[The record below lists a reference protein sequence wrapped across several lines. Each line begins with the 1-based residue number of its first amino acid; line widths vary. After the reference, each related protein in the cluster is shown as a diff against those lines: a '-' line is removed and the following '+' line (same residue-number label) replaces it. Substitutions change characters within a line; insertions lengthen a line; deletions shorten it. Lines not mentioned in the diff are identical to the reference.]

1 MAYLW
6 EDYELKNKYELALR
20 NFCPCIEIFQTVN
33 NTARVNLLYRFSKV
47 RDFLGDCFES
57 EERIQ
62 NSIGEDGFNTLFHL
76 LANIDFFAGISL
88 QDFQMMNIYDEICS
102 GYYGVNAS
110 LFKRLSFT
118 HKYKLLSY
126 MLLRR
131 NNECRY
137 NLFFDCI
144 TELFNVDL
152 NYSEFTD
159 TYIIQMR
166 GKKDYVWESAYT
178 SQELYD
184 LAKELLCDF
193 WVKIEVY
200 WDIPIGIVDDE
211 MQIDRIQII

>member
-6 EDYELKNKYELALR
+6 EDYELKNEYVLALQ
-20 NFCPCIEIFQTVN
+20 NFCPYTEIFQTVN
-33 NTARVNLLYRFSKV
+33 NISRVNLLYRFSKV
-47 RDFLGDCFES
+47 RDSLGDCFES
-57 EERIQ
+57 KEKIQ
-62 NSIGEDGFNTLFHL
+62 NSIGKRGFDTLFHL

-88 QDFQMMNIYDEICS
+88 QDFRMMNIYDEICS
-102 GYYGVNAS
+102 GYYGIDVS
-110 LFKRLSFT
+110 LFGRLSFV

-131 NNECRY
+131 NNEYRS

-144 TELFNVDL
+144 TELFDVNL
-152 NYSEFTD
+152 NYSEFAD

-166 GKKDYVWESAYT
+166 GKKDYLWEGNYT
-178 SQELYD
+178 SQELYN

-193 WVKIEVY
+193 WVNVEVY

-211 MQIDRIQII
+211 MRIDRIQIV